1 LSHELILVEKMMS
14 ENYRFKFNQLPLLSL
29 ILVGGIFMAGCAT
42 PPPPLELIAVSK
54 AAVNDANVAGANELA
69 PIQYKSAVDK
79 MTAAEVAM
87 AKKEY
92 PLAKQLAEQAHV
104 DAKLAV
110 AMARAAKA
118 KKAADALQEDS
129 RILNQEIG
137 RKTK

>member
-1 LSHELILVEKMMS
+1 MS
-14 ENYRFKFNQLPLLSL
+14 DNYRFKLNQLPLLSM
-29 ILVGGIFMAGCAT
+29 ILAGGIFMSGCAT

-54 AAVNDANVAGANELA
+54 ATVSEANVAGANELA
-69 PIQYKSAVDK
+69 PIQYKSAMDK

-87 AKKEY
+87 AHKEY
-92 PLAKQLAEQAHV
+92 PLAQQLAEQAQV
-104 DAKLAV
+104 DAKLAT

-129 RILNQEIG
+129 RILSQEIG

>member
-14 ENYRFKFNQLPLLSL
+14 DNHRFNLIQLPLLSL
-29 ILVGGIFMAGCAT
+29 ILASGFFISGCAT

-54 AAVNDANVAGANELA
+54 ATVNEANVAGANELA
-69 PIQYKSAVDK
+69 PLQYKSAMDK
-79 MTAAEVAM
+79 MTAAEIAM
-87 AKKEY
+87 AHKDY
-92 PLAKQLAEQAHV
+92 PLAQQLAEQAQV

-110 AMARAAKA
+110 AMARSAKA

-129 RILNQEIG
+129 RILSQEIG